1 MISELGP
8 VIDFV
13 PPPLFQSIVMALR
26 DYLSIVNFASAKWCD
41 NLHCPVVLCCGSRSA
56 VGSSLG
62 VDTFHY
68 KWRLQVV
75 IIPLIMLSVPCTL
88 YVMERRANPI
98 AALANLTSNAFFVVF
113 FCYPRICTNCFAVFI
128 CQVVQLD
135 PTVSVL
141 AADDRVLCQD
151 SDHAI
156 YQYASILFIGAVSVG
171 VPLGV
176 AILLFR
182 EYRRLPAVSQS
193 LKVRVSDAFGISIEE
208 AGPAVHDITMGSA
221 YGFLVDAFKPQFYLS
236 ESVDMLR
243 KLCLVG
249 LVVLFDRGSVVQL
262 LTTLCISI
270 AFMFWHVKAWP
281 YKIDLVRRASLI
293 ACTHSLT
300 TRCAW

>member
-1 MISELGP
+1 M
-8 VIDFV
+8 V
-13 PPPLFQSIVMALR
+13 R
-26 DYLSIVNFASAKWCD
+26 R
-41 NLHCPVVLCCGSRSA
+41 CPQRYCVVLRLKNA
-56 VGSSLG
+56 PVDSSLG

-75 IIPLIMLSVPCTL
+75 IIPLVMLSVPCTL
-88 YVMERRANPI
+88 YLIKRRANPI

-113 FCYPRICTNCFAVFI
+113 FCYPRICTNSFAVFI
-128 CQVVQLD
+128 CRVVQLD

-141 AADDRVLCQD
+141 EADDRVLCQD

-182 EYRRLPAVSQS
+182 EYRRLPSVSQS

-208 AGPAVHDITMGSA
+208 AGPAVHDVTMGSA

-262 LTTLCISI
+262 LATLCISI

-281 YKIDLVRRASLI
+281 YKIDLVRRLCCCCLA
-293 ACTHSLT
+293 ACAIRLRTVCVVGQSSSGGNGIGEFIGIC
-300 TRCAW
+300 RVCIDSSPIDPD